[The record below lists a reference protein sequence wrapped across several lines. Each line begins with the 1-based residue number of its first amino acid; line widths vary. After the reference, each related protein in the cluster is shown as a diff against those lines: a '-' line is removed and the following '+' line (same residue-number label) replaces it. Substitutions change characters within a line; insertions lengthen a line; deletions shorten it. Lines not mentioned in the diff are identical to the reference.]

1 MRCAALWMLLALAP
15 ADAAQFETR
24 AGFLVAGTT
33 PYSVAIGDFNSDGA
47 LDAAVVNDH
56 SPSSVVILLGNGD
69 GTFRQGATYQVN
81 VVFSVAAA
89 SLRQNGILDLVV
101 GGGND
106 TVSVLLGNGDG
117 TFQPPVAYPTT
128 AGSVRV
134 GVGNFMGNGS
144 VDIIDLEATSDQGE
158 VCDCVEILPGNG
170 DGTFGAP
177 ITTPIPY
184 NIGGSAMVT
193 GDFNNDGKLDV
204 AVAGQFLSDY
214 QVDILLGN
222 GNGTFDADGYYALPG
237 GPDSVAANY
246 FTANKKDLDLALTDG
261 SASVLIGE
269 GNGAFQ
275 PAVDYRAN
283 FPTCV
288 IAQDLNGD
296 GKVDLAA
303 SDAGSPP
310 QQPVGVNVLNG
321 NGDGTFQP
329 AVFYPA
335 GKQINFVAA
344 ADFNGDDK
352 PDLLLVDILGHTVI
366 TLLNTGVV
374 SFSPTAPLNFG
385 DQRVGSTSKAQI
397 ITLTNTGRAELKV
410 KSMKASAEFGLT
422 SSCGSTVAAGANCTI
437 SATFSPTKK
446 AAALGTISIIDNA
459 SSKPQV
465 IELLGTGT

>member
-1 MRCAALWMLLALAP
+1 MS
-15 ADAAQFETR
+15 T
-24 AGFLVAGTT
+24 
-33 PYSVAIGDFNSDGA
+33 
-47 LDAAVVNDH
+47 
-56 SPSSVVILLGNGD
+56 
-69 GTFRQGATYQVN
+69 
-81 VVFSVAAA
+81 
-89 SLRQNGILDLVV
+89 
-101 GGGND
+101 
-106 TVSVLLGNGDG
+106 
-117 TFQPPVAYPTT
+117 
-128 AGSVRV
+128 
-134 GVGNFMGNGS
+134 
-144 VDIIDLEATSDQGE
+144 
-158 VCDCVEILPGNG
+158 
-170 DGTFGAP
+170 
-177 ITTPIPY
+177 
-184 NIGGSAMVT
+184 
-193 GDFNNDGKLDV
+193 
-204 AVAGQFLSDY
+204 
-214 QVDILLGN
+214 
-222 GNGTFDADGYYALPG
+222 
-237 GPDSVAANY
+237 
-246 FTANKKDLDLALTDG
+246 
-261 SASVLIGE
+261 
-269 GNGAFQ
+269 
-275 PAVDYRAN
+275 
-283 FPTCV
+283 
-288 IAQDLNGD
+288 
-296 GKVDLAA
+296 

-344 ADFNGDDK
+344 ADFNGDGK